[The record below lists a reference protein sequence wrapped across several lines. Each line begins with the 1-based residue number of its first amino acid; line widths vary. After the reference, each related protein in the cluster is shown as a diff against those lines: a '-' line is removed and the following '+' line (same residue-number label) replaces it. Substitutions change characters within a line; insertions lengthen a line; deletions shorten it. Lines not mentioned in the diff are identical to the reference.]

1 MTSPEWS
8 SLLELYQQTVCAGV
22 VQYLEKQAGTRRN
35 RGVYSV
41 AVVLWLMM
49 LQRLEG
55 RGTLASAVEMRLG
68 GAAEPLLSPCR
79 RVRRK
84 RISCRTGGYCQ
95 ARQKLPKLLCRQ
107 VSQEIVEQLR
117 QVLHSGESG
126 EPTNVFVLD
135 GSSLELEHARPLVRL
150 YPPAQNHHGQS
161 HWPILRLVVLH
172 DLETGLAQQPC
183 WGAMYGPQAVSEQEL

>member
-1 MTSPEWS
+1 MPLTLWASLLKHFKRLCISFDLPEWS

-55 RGTLASAVEMRLG
+55 RGTLASAVQMLLE

-79 RVRRK
+79 RVRQK

-107 VSQEIVEQLR
+107 VSQDLVERLR
-117 QVLHSGESG
+117 GVLNSAGTGGPAH
-126 EPTNVFVLD
+126 VFVLD
-135 GSSLELEHARPLVRL
+135 GSSLELEHTRSLV
-150 YPPAQNHHGQS
+150 
-161 HWPILRLVVLH
+161 
-172 DLETGLAQQPC
+172 
-183 WGAMYGPQAVSEQEL
+183 

>member
-55 RGTLASAVEMRLG
+55 RGTLASAVQMLLEGAGRASAFHVSSGAPETDFVPHRRLLPSPTEIAEAIMQAG
-68 GAAEPLLSPCR
+68 GAR
-79 RVRRK
+79 NR
-84 RISCRTGGYCQ
+84 
-95 ARQKLPKLLCRQ
+95 
-107 VSQEIVEQLR
+107 
-117 QVLHSGESG
+117 
-126 EPTNVFVLD
+126 
-135 GSSLELEHARPLVRL
+135 
-150 YPPAQNHHGQS
+150 
-161 HWPILRLVVLH
+161 
-172 DLETGLAQQPC
+172 
-183 WGAMYGPQAVSEQEL
+183 